1 MRYLL
6 FLLIITTGFISS
18 AQSTDSLRHAIDS
31 EAKAVQRRYQQLE
44 DSLYRL
50 RMKQNMEQHGQSLDQ
65 FLAEK
70 REEKKKED
78 RRMYI
83 RIGVLTL
90 FVFALVYALV
100 RKRVQLDKTN

>member
-1 MRYLL
+1 VRYLL
-6 FLLIITTGFISS
+6 FLLIITSS
-18 AQSTDSLRHAIDS
+18 HLSLAQRSDSLRQAIDS
-31 EAKAVQRRYQQLE
+31 EANSIQKRYREIE

-70 REEKKKED
+70 REEKRKED

-83 RIGVLTL
+83 RIGVLAI
-90 FVFALVYALV
+90 FVFALVFSLV
-100 RKRVQLDKTN
+100 RKRNQRGKAD